1 MPLKLQ
7 IKAGQRII
15 VNGAVVENIGTRTA
29 SLLIKNEA
37 AIMRD
42 TDILTPEAAAT
53 PASRVYYA
61 LQCLYLFPSQ
71 KEKYLPIFKELSASY
86 LEAAPSAHEIVDSV
100 NEHVD
105 QGQFYM
111 ALKKARD
118 LIHHESKV
126 LTHAD

>member
-29 SLLIKNEA
+29 ALLVKNEA

-42 TDILTPEAAAT
+42 TDILTPEDAVT
-53 PASRVYYA
+53 PASRAYYA

-71 KEKYLPIFKELSASY
+71 TDKYLPLFKDLSAGY
-86 LEAAPSAHEIVDSV
+86 AEAAPSAREIIDGLR
-100 NEHVD
+100 EHVD

-118 LIHHESKV
+118 LIQHEAKV
-126 LTHAD
+126 LTHVG